1 MCDEVTGKFGIELAP
16 ELRLFVLRQNGDN
29 FYAETL
35 SFAIEINGIFIE
47 NFSNKEIYVSV
58 LIRIVFQM

>member
-16 ELRLFVLRQNGDN
+16 ELRSFVLRQNGDN

-35 SFAIEINGIFIE
+35 NFAIEINGISSRI
-47 NFSNKEIYVSV
+47 SV
-58 LIRIVFQM
+58 IKKYMCQF

>member
-16 ELRLFVLRQNGDN
+16 ELRSFVLRQNGDN

-35 SFAIEINGIFIE
+35 SFAIEINGISPRI
-47 NFSNKEIYVSV
+47 SV
-58 LIRIVFQM
+58 IKKYMCQF

>member
-16 ELRLFVLRQNGDN
+16 ELRSFVLRQNGDN

-35 SFAIEINGIFIE
+35 SFAIEINGFHRE
-47 NFSNKEIYVSV
+47 
-58 LIRIVFQM
+58 FQ

>member
-16 ELRLFVLRQNGDN
+16 ELRSFVLRQNGDN

-35 SFAIEINGIFIE
+35 SFAFASRI
-47 NFSNKEIYVSV
+47 SV
-58 LIRIVFQM
+58 IKKYMCQF

>member
-16 ELRLFVLRQNGDN
+16 ELRSFVLRQNGDN

-35 SFAIEINGIFIE
+35 SFSIEINGISSRI
-47 NFSNKEIYVSV
+47 SV
-58 LIRIVFQM
+58 IKKYMCQF

>member
-16 ELRLFVLRQNGDN
+16 ELRSFVLRQNGDN

-35 SFAIEINGIFIE
+35 SFAIEINGISSRI
-47 NFSNKEIYVSV
+47 SV
-58 LIRIVFQM
+58 IKKCMCQF

>member
-16 ELRLFVLRQNGDN
+16 ELRSFVLRQNGDN

-35 SFAIEINGIFIE
+35 SFAIEINGIPSRI
-47 NFSNKEIYVSV
+47 SV
-58 LIRIVFQM
+58 IKKYMCQF